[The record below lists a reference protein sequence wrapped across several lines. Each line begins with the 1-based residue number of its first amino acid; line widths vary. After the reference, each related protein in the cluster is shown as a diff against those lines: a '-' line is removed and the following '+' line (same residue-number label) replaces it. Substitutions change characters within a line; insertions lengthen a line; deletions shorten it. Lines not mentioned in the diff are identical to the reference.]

1 MSAQLVQLEEEK
13 KQYQEQVR
21 VHFPPPQTHRITNNT
36 LSSQLDI
43 VLQSLN
49 DDPESADLLGL
60 KAELDEM
67 IKMIND
73 SIADVQPSR
82 ASTSTSSASKAAA
95 PAPAAQAPPPE
106 KWSRENHPAF
116 KKQAQE
122 EKERAEA
129 AAREAELA
137 AAPVN
142 YQVNDTVLAKWVSG
156 DKGFYAARITSVT
169 GSSTQPIYTVKF
181 KSYDTVETLRA
192 KDIRPVSNKRKADGS
207 ISTGVASAASGS
219 GTTAS
224 PTTTTPLTPL
234 SGSGAVFPSVGGS
247 AGGGGGGGLSTAT
260 NNGTVLTAAPSVYP
274 QAEQQLADGEKPV
287 KKFKKI
293 KATKELE
300 KGKNKWQEF
309 NNKSKF
315 GKAHKKDSMFRTPEG
330 VHGRGMFSFP
340 RVEC

>member
-1 MSAQLVQLEEEK
+1 M
-13 KQYQEQVR
+13 
-21 VHFPPPQTHRITNNT
+21 
-36 LSSQLDI
+36 DI

-49 DDPESADLLGL
+49 DDPESAELLSL

-73 SIADVQPSR
+73 SIADIQPSK
-82 ASTSTSSASKAAA
+82 STSKPT
-95 PAPAAQAPPPE
+95 PAPAVASPPAPE

-156 DKGFYAARITSVT
+156 DKGFYTARITSVT
-169 GSSTQPIYTVKF
+169 GSSTQPIYTVRF

-192 KDIRPVSNKRKADGS
+192 KDIRPVSNKRKADGGLNTS
-207 ISTGVASAASGS
+207 ATAASG
-219 GTTAS
+219 TIAS
-224 PTTTTPLTPL
+224 PTTTSPSTPL
-234 SGSGAVFPSVGGS
+234 SGSPAVFSSVS
-247 AGGGGGGGLSTAT
+247 AGAGSSTAL

-274 QAEQQLADGEKPV
+274 QAEQQPTDGEKPA

-315 GKAHKKDSMFRTPEG
+315 GKAQKKESMFRTPEG
-330 VHGRGMFSFP
+330 VHGRGMFSCSWIFILLQ
-340 RVEC
+340 

>member
-1 MSAQLVQLEEEK
+1 M
-13 KQYQEQVR
+13 
-21 VHFPPPQTHRITNNT
+21 
-36 LSSQLDI
+36 
-43 VLQSLN
+43 
-49 DDPESADLLGL
+49 LGL

-73 SIADVQPSR
+73 SIADIQPSASSSR
-82 ASTSTSSASKAAA
+82 AKSSQAATTTESPPPPP
-95 PAPAAQAPPPE
+95 PAPE

-129 AAREAELA
+129 SAREAELA

-156 DKGFYAARITSVT
+156 DKGFYTARITAVT

-192 KDIRPVSNKRKADGS
+192 KDIRPVSNKRKADG
-207 ISTGVASAASGS
+207 

-224 PTTTTPLTPL
+224 PTTTTPSTPL
-234 SGSGAVFPSVGGS
+234 SGSPALFPSVGG
-247 AGGGGGGGLSTAT
+247 GNGGGGLSTVL

-274 QAEQQLADGEKPV
+274 QAEQQSADGEKPA

-315 GKAHKKDSMFRTPEG
+315 GKTHKKDSMFRTPEG
-330 VHGRGMFSFP
+330 VHGRGMLLPQTKGLFFFL
-340 RVEC
+340 RI

>member
-1 MSAQLVQLEEEK
+1 M
-13 KQYQEQVR
+13 
-21 VHFPPPQTHRITNNT
+21 
-36 LSSQLDI
+36 DI
-43 VLQSLN
+43 VFQSLS

-60 KAELDEM
+60 KAELDQM
-67 IKMIND
+67 IQMIND
-73 SIADVQPSR
+73 SIAEIQPS
-82 ASTSTSSASKAAA
+82 SSSAHSATTSKAATA
-95 PAPAAQAPPPE
+95 TGSPTPPPPPAAPE

-129 AAREAELA
+129 SAREAELA
-137 AAPVN
+137 AAPVH

-156 DKGFYAARITSVT
+156 DKGFYTARITAVT

-192 KDIRPVSNKRKADGS
+192 KDIRPVSNNNKRKADG
-207 ISTGVASAASGS
+207 GG

-224 PTTTTPLTPL
+224 PTTTSPSTPL
-234 SGSGAVFPSVGGS
+234 SGGAPAVFP
-247 AGGGGGGGLSTAT
+247 GGGGGASSSTAL

-274 QAEQQLADGEKPV
+274 QAEQQPADGEKPA

-315 GKAHKKDSMFRTPEG
+315 GKTHKKDSMFRTPEG
-330 VHGRGMFSFP
+330 VHGRGMCYSLITL
-340 RVEC
+340 

>member
-1 MSAQLVQLEEEK
+1 M
-13 KQYQEQVR
+13 
-21 VHFPPPQTHRITNNT
+21 
-36 LSSQLDI
+36 
-43 VLQSLN
+43 
-49 DDPESADLLGL
+49 LGL

-73 SIADVQPSR
+73 SIADIQPS
-82 ASTSTSSASKAAA
+82 SSSRSAPKAA
-95 PAPAAQAPPPE
+95 PAPAAEMPPPPPE

-137 AAPVN
+137 AVPVN
-142 YQVNDTVLAKWVSG
+142 YQVNDTVLAKWVTG
-156 DKGFYAARITSVT
+156 DKGFYPARITAVT

-181 KSYDTVETLRA
+181 KSYDTVETLRS

-207 ISTGVASAASGS
+207 LNTNTTSAGGS
-219 GTTAS
+219 TAS
-224 PTTTTPLTPL
+224 PTTTTPSTPL
-234 SGSGAVFPSVGGS
+234 SGSGAAFSS
-247 AGGGGGGGLSTAT
+247 AGGAGGAGSSSVT

-274 QAEQQLADGEKPV
+274 QAEQQPVDGEKPA

-315 GKAHKKDSMFRTPEG
+315 GKAQKKDSMFRTPEG
-330 VHGRGMFSFP
+330 VHGRGMPFMTPEGVISAP
-340 RVEC
+340 I

>member
-1 MSAQLVQLEEEK
+1 M
-13 KQYQEQVR
+13 
-21 VHFPPPQTHRITNNT
+21 
-36 LSSQLDI
+36 DI

-73 SIADVQPSR
+73 SIADLQPSSSSSRTTTSR
-82 ASTSTSSASKAAA
+82 AAVTTESPP
-95 PAPAAQAPPPE
+95 PAPPAPE

-129 AAREAELA
+129 SAREAELA

-156 DKGFYAARITSVT
+156 DKGFYTARITAVT

-181 KSYDTVETLRA
+181 KSYDTVETLRT
-192 KDIRPVSNKRKADGS
+192 KDIRPVSNKRKVDG
-207 ISTGVASAASGS
+207 
-219 GTTAS
+219 GTIAS
-224 PTTTTPLTPL
+224 PTTTTPSTPL
-234 SGSGAVFPSVGGS
+234 SGSPTVFPSVGGGNS
-247 AGGGGGGGLSTAT
+247 GGESSTAL

-274 QAEQQLADGEKPV
+274 QAEQQPADGDKPA

-315 GKAHKKDSMFRTPEG
+315 GKTHKKDSMFRTPEG
-330 VHGRGMFSFP
+330 VHGRGMLLLPGKKVLIFFFFP
-340 RVEC
+340 KLNID

>member
-1 MSAQLVQLEEEK
+1 M
-13 KQYQEQVR
+13 
-21 VHFPPPQTHRITNNT
+21 
-36 LSSQLDI
+36 
-43 VLQSLN
+43 
-49 DDPESADLLGL
+49 LGL

-73 SIADVQPSR
+73 SIADIQPSSSR
-82 ASTSTSSASKAAA
+82 STTVASAAAASSKGTPVAAA
-95 PAPAAQAPPPE
+95 PAPSPPAPE

-137 AAPVN
+137 AAPIN

-156 DKGFYAARITSVT
+156 DKGFYTARITAVT

-207 ISTGVASAASGS
+207 TGASSTSAG
-219 GTTAS
+219 GTATAS
-224 PTTTTPLTPL
+224 PTTTSPSTPV
-234 SGSGAVFPSVGGS
+234 SGSAAVFPSVGGGGGG
-247 AGGGGGGGLSTAT
+247 AGGGSSTAI

-274 QAEQQLADGEKPV
+274 QAEQQTADGEKPA

-315 GKAHKKDSMFRTPEG
+315 GKTHKKDSMFRTPEG
-330 VHGRGMFSFP
+330 VHGRGMFCHHGLWKLSFFVGSSWELNI
-340 RVEC
+340 R

>member
-1 MSAQLVQLEEEK
+1 M
-13 KQYQEQVR
+13 
-21 VHFPPPQTHRITNNT
+21 
-36 LSSQLDI
+36 DI

-73 SIADVQPSR
+73 SIADIQPSSSSH
-82 ASTSTSSASKAAA
+82 ATSKPAAA
-95 PAPAAQAPPPE
+95 TAPPQPPTPE

-137 AAPVN
+137 AVPIN
-142 YQVNDTVLAKWVSG
+142 YQVNDTVLAKWVTG
-156 DKGFYAARITSVT
+156 DKGFYTARITAVT

-207 ISTGVASAASGS
+207 AGTGNASAGS
-219 GTTAS
+219 GGSTAS
-224 PTTTTPLTPL
+224 PTTTPSTPL
-234 SGSGAVFPSVGGS
+234 SGSAAGFPPVG
-247 AGGGGGGGLSTAT
+247 AGGGSSAAT

-274 QAEQQLADGEKPV
+274 QAEQQPADGEKPA

-315 GKAHKKDSMFRTPEG
+315 GKTHKKDSMFRTPDG
-330 VHGRGMFSFP
+330 VHGRGMIVGPYLLSSN
-340 RVEC
+340 VC

>member
-1 MSAQLVQLEEEK
+1 M
-13 KQYQEQVR
+13 
-21 VHFPPPQTHRITNNT
+21 T
-36 LSSQLDI
+36 QLDI

-73 SIADVQPSR
+73 SIADIQPSSSSR
-82 ASTSTSSASKAAA
+82 HTSTPAAATATA
-95 PAPAAQAPPPE
+95 PAPQPPAPE

-137 AAPVN
+137 AVPIN
-142 YQVNDTVLAKWVSG
+142 YQVNDTVLAKWVTG
-156 DKGFYAARITSVT
+156 DKGFYTARITAVT

-192 KDIRPVSNKRKADGS
+192 KDIRPVSNKRKADGNAT
-207 ISTGVASAASGS
+207 TGSASSAGAG

-224 PTTTTPLTPL
+224 PTTTPSSTPL
-234 SGSGAVFPSVGGS
+234 SGSAAVFPPVG
-247 AGGGGGGGLSTAT
+247 AGGGSSAVS

-274 QAEQQLADGEKPV
+274 QAEQQPADGEKPA

-315 GKAHKKDSMFRTPEG
+315 GKTHKKDSMFRTPEG
-330 VHGRGMFSFP
+330 VHGRGMFLRPWFVLVFGSLANHRSFLSGCSGLYRLGP
-340 RVEC
+340 SHAKGSYAESSHLPT